1 MAHCFVDFRRCI
13 QRKKCMLTARAQC
26 FLYSSHLLWF
36 AEFTGAHNESLQKTM
51 LVMWLQRRD
60 APSVFHSTCHTRC
73 EKYGI
78 PNSNRLIII
87 DFPQFNWRD
96 VQMYTIFGQM
106 STSYCCT
113 MITLLHV
120 SSSHITSHI
129 LYIYII
135 VSYIP
140 TIISHYAWRNM
151 FKNLIRFVGLG
162 NNYLVQVVDLTH
174 ITPPKSVGKHRWN
187 ELITFSTHQAIFS
200 LKQPL
205 DPYLQHHLIQK
216 SQ

>member
-1 MAHCFVDFRRCI
+1 MFAFGAGLLVQGAAARCCCRVPLLVLLRWQASPGSRAQGFFSFSLLVFRPKRALVGWYAFKPRFGLVLAAFLFAYAMAHCFVDFRRCI

-26 FLYSSHLLWF
+26 FLHSSHLLWF

-60 APSVFHSTCHTRC
+60 APSVFHSACHTRC

-87 DFPQFNWRD
+87 DFPQFNWSD
-96 VQMYTIFGQM
+96 VQMYTIFGQI

-120 SSSHITSHI
+120 SLSHITSHI
-129 LYIYII
+129 LYKYIYI
-135 VSYIP
+135 
-140 TIISHYAWRNM
+140 
-151 FKNLIRFVGLG
+151 
-162 NNYLVQVVDLTH
+162 
-174 ITPPKSVGKHRWN
+174 
-187 ELITFSTHQAIFS
+187 
-200 LKQPL
+200 
-205 DPYLQHHLIQK
+205 
-216 SQ
+216 